1 MATKKLSAALL
12 ALTAPEFGAE
22 VEMPAI
28 SLNGTTVTATAAELN
43 FVDGVTSNIQTQL
56 NAKSASN
63 HVHADAG
70 TALTGGTIDGDRLP
84 AMSTTK
90 KGAVPLTTT
99 STGSQVLADNG
110 WKKINNLYTAFQTLT
125 PVAGTVTWDMTAG
138 YNALVVLNAA
148 CTLVITNIADGMSG
162 CLKVVQDGTGNRTLD
177 LPANSYLRGANTLV
191 LSTTANA
198 KDMLTFSYDST
209 YGYWWSLGDNYQA
222 V

>member
-43 FVDGVTSNIQTQL
+43 YVDGVTSNIQTQL
-56 NAKSASN
+56 AAKSATG
-63 HVHADAG
+63 HAHAG
-70 TALTGGTIDGDRLP
+70 TDITSGSIDGDRLP

-110 WKKINNLYTAFQTLT
+110 WTNKNNVYTAFQTLT
-125 PVAGTVTWDMTAG
+125 DAATITWNMASG
-138 YNALVVLNAA
+138 YNATVTLGGNRALSVTNAA
-148 CTLVITNIADGMSG
+148 NGMSG
-162 CLKVVQDGTGNRTLD
+162 CLIVKQDAITGGRTLTLPAGSKFLGATALTLTSAPGSADILTFVYDGTN
-177 LPANSYLRGANTLV
+177 
-191 LSTTANA
+191 
-198 KDMLTFSYDST
+198 
-209 YGYWWSLGDNYQA
+209 YWWSQGANYLT
-222 V
+222 VT

>member
-1 MATKKLSAALL
+1 MATKKLSAAIL

-22 VEMPAI
+22 VEMPSI
-28 SLNGTTVTATAAELN
+28 SLDGTTVTATAAELN

-56 NAKSASN
+56 AAKSATG
-63 HVHADAG
+63 HAHAG
-70 TALTGGTIDGDRLP
+70 TDITSGTIDGDRLP

-90 KGAVPLTTT
+90 KGAVPLSTT

-125 PVAGTVTWDMTAG
+125 PVAGIVTWDMTAG

-177 LPANSYLRGANTLV
+177 LPANSYLRGANELV